1 MLHRSLHNYKL
12 NFFMSHRK
20 PLALLVL
27 LALTLVACS
36 EHKDPTLPQQKKD
49 PALQAALDELTRL
62 GSFTE
67 TGLNYT
73 EYSDRLL
80 TAKGNIDV
88 TLQRTSD
95 EPAKAKI
102 KEAVSCYVDAR
113 SEWMKKLDDK
123 NYSGRGVQYFWKKA
137 TAATSLAAEYA
148 FADQA
153 TRQQID
159 ARELEKAKRQR
170 DEENKAYDER
180 RKAAEA
186 KLKAHQQALVKR
198 YQTIENADEKLNFL
212 KSLAPE
218 DQNAVI
224 LAK

>member
-27 LALTLVACS
+27 LALTLGACS

-102 KEAVSCYVDAR
+102 KEAVSC
-113 SEWMKKLDDK
+113 
-123 NYSGRGVQYFWKKA
+123 
-137 TAATSLAAEYA
+137 